1 VFKPNRSEGARNGAL
16 AEPLDSPQSLCSSQ
30 IRARGAK
37 NPFWAPQPRA
47 LRSFALAED
56 LDEGPVSAHAAVA
69 LATVLL
75 ETGHADRSAELL
87 VTRAGGDELRLIG
100 GGWRARYL
108 ELLTR
113 CYLEAG
119 RRVEAERAARAAQ
132 VCADTVNLPM
142 ASAMARLA
150 AGALAFDAEQPTRA
164 AAEAI
169 AAAAVLES
177 VGDVFDAAMAR
188 SLAGRALAQAG
199 ERDGQSLSL
208 NGRRRHSIRLARTA
222 TGRRQTANCENF
234 GNTFTDEHVPEWS
247 TESAQQC

>member
-1 VFKPNRSEGARNGAL
+1 
-16 AEPLDSPQSLCSSQ
+16 
-30 IRARGAK
+30 
-37 NPFWAPQPRA
+37 
-47 LRSFALAED
+47 
-56 LDEGPVSAHAAVA
+56 VA

-177 VGDVFDAAMAR
+177 VGDVFERARWAVAELERAAAAFDSFGSDRYRAKADRELRKLGQHIHRRTRPGVVDGVGTAVLTAR
-188 SLAGRALAQAG
+188 ELQIARLVVARKTNPEIAAELF
-199 ERDGQSLSL
+199 LSEKTVETHL
-208 NGRRRHSIRLARTA
+208 RNTFRKLGVASRVELARVVKSADTA
-222 TGRRQTANCENF
+222 
-234 GNTFTDEHVPEWS
+234 P
-247 TESAQQC
+247 